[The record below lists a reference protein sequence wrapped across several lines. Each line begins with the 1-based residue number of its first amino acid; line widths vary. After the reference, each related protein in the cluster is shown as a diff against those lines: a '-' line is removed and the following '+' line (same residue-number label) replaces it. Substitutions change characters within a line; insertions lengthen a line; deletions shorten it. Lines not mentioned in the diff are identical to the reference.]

1 MVDRNLRSSDQ
12 RNVQVP
18 GSVCLFFRKKGSIL
32 GADWKSLG
40 NIVSAEFDAVI
51 EKLDHFSVRRGLRAK
66 DKTVITERNASMN
79 FVFDEINRHNL
90 EFAFGSAIDSV
101 AAVAEL
107 RTKHEGIFNA
117 VGAAPQTIDIGVLAG
132 DILSLIVRDPFIEG
146 APVTYVTPADYTF
159 DAPTGVI
166 TTVAAGAL
174 DPMPA
179 NGDVHVFI
187 EKVVGTEKHEI
198 HEGTEI
204 EGEAQFQ
211 VFTPGGAQFAV
222 VFPNVVMRNNGAIAI
237 GDGTAW
243 MEIQMTLEILVD
255 VLGSL
260 GKVHVINEVDT
271 F

>member
-18 GSVCLFFRKKGSIL
+18 GSVCLFFRKKG
-32 GADWKSLG
+32 GVTADWKSLG
-40 NIVSAEFDAVI
+40 NIVSSEFDAVI

-90 EFAFGSAIDSV
+90 EFAFGSPIDSV
-101 AAVAEL
+101 AAAAEL
-107 RTKHEGIFNA
+107 RTKHEGIFN
-117 VGAAPQTIDIGVLAG
+117 GTTLAAPQTIDIGVTDG
-132 DILSLIVRDPFIEG
+132 DILSLIVRDPNIEG

-159 DAPTGVI
+159 DVPTGVL
-166 TTVAAGAL
+166 TTVAVGAL
-174 DPMPA
+174 DPIPLD
-179 NGDVHVFI
+179 GDLHIFI

-211 VFTPGGAQFAV
+211 VLTPGGAQFAA

-243 MEIQMTLEILVD
+243 MEVPMTLEILVD
-255 VLGSL
+255 VLGKL
-260 GKVHVINEVDT
+260 GTIHVINEADA